1 MNPKQTAP
9 TTIDAYIAGFPPDV
23 QKILRKIR
31 LTIRKAAPQAGEAI
45 KYQMPTFTLNG
56 NLVSFGVYKQHI
68 GIYPVPAGTQKF
80 QQEIAPYRSA
90 KSTLR
95 LPLDEPIPFD
105 LISQFVRFRV
115 KESPGGFLAM
125 LSAPARR
132 ALEREGITTL
142 KQARAL
148 QREGHSG
155 ASRDGTRL
163 AAQTA
168 CGPQSRRANF
178 QQAINADLPPTQI
191 VFTKG

>member
-1 MNPKQTAP
+1 MNNQQAAP
-9 TTIDAYIAGFPPDV
+9 TTIDAYIAGFPPEV

-45 KYQMPTFTLNG
+45 KYQIPTFTLNG

-105 LISQFVRFRV
+105 LISQLVQFRV
-115 KESPGGFLAM
+115 KESPGGFLAV
-125 LSAPARR
+125 LSAPAQR

-142 KQARAL
+142 KQLARYSEKDILAL
-148 QREGHSG
+148 HGMGPGSMPKLR
-155 ASRDGTRL
+155 
-163 AAQTA
+163 AALKAAGLTFSKQ
-168 CGPQSRRANF
+168 
-178 QQAINADLPPTQI
+178 
-191 VFTKG
+191 